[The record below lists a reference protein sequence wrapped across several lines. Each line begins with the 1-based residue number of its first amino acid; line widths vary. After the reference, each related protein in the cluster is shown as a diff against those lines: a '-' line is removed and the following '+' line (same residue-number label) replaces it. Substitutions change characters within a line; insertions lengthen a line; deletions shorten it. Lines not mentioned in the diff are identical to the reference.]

1 MGISDDDADR
11 AMINCR
17 LYDRAA
23 AALASAF
30 KASSCAVPWFG
41 STGSMAVPV
50 DPMIGGRA
58 AGGGL

>member
-17 LYDRAA
+17 LYDRTA

-30 KASSCAVPWFG
+30 KASSLAVP
-41 STGSMAVPV
+41 
-50 DPMIGGRA
+50 
-58 AGGGL
+58 